1 MTPSLYRGC
10 QHVQLL
16 FLTNKKNTHILSH
29 LTGNDHYEQHP
40 VSVTATTGLEC
51 RTVWC
56 LLSILTGI
64 SRLRTG
70 HPASSPPPAHY
81 YILSQPLSCLPPLLD
96 SSCACVHS
104 GGIKTE
110 ILVRVY
116 SRERGL
122 ASPNAHALTPIPSE
136 AFTSPLLSG
145 EEIKRGDIRKV
156 FQGLEKGWAP

>member
-1 MTPSLYRGC
+1 MYSCYSSQT
-10 QHVQLL
+10 
-16 FLTNKKNTHILSH
+16 KNTRILSH
-29 LTGNDHYEQHP
+29 LTGNDHCEQHP

-51 RTVWC
+51 RC

-70 HPASSPPPAHY
+70 HPPPPPAHY
-81 YILSQPLSCLPPLLD
+81 YILSQPLSCFSPPPLD

-104 GGIKTE
+104 GAIKTE

-122 ASPNAHALTPIPSE
+122 ASPNAHALTDIHSSE
-136 AFTSPLLSG
+136 AFTSPLF
-145 EEIKRGDIRKV
+145 RGRD
-156 FQGLEKGWAP
+156 